1 MQHYIVLGNFTEK
14 GLSKIREAHGRM
26 LESRDIFRCVGGS
39 LKELFH
45 TFGRYDF
52 VALVEAPG
60 EEEMMRALLILGE
73 QGQIRTETMVA
84 IPAGHTME
92 IIKEL

>member
-14 GLSKIREAHGRM
+14 GLSKIRDAHGKM
-26 LESRDIFRCVGGS
+26 LESRDIFHCVGGN

-73 QGQIRTETMVA
+73 QGQIRTETLVA
-84 IPAGHTME
+84 IPAAHTME